1 MNRKI
6 KVFHLVFFPVLFGIL
21 VAFMDSFI
29 IKSMLHS
36 IGKTTDSEFVL
47 KLLLL
52 ENQLSKNPDLDRKN
66 FFLYIPTMLFLFGA
80 QIVMNLKVLYA
91 DKSLWKAALVRC
103 KSSRKWC
110 FRLTRSG
117 YIKLLLYTGSFTIA
131 VCAFGLSVKPLK
143 YFFLC
148 TCLRMLFLL
157 WLMYFMYYFIR
168 KHNKSI
174 GFLYASILMLV
185 IVMADV
191 AIENICVLSYS
202 TEFAPVCWGFLIN
215 IGCLLY
221 WGGKAGRHIARDE
234 IL

>member
-1 MNRKI
+1 M
-6 KVFHLVFFPVLFGIL
+6 
-21 VAFMDSFI
+21 
-29 IKSMLHS
+29 
-36 IGKTTDSEFVL
+36 
-47 KLLLL
+47 
-52 ENQLSKNPDLDRKN
+52 
-66 FFLYIPTMLFLFGA
+66 
-80 QIVMNLKVLYA
+80 
-91 DKSLWKAALVRC
+91 RC

-110 FRLTRSG
+110 FLLTRSG
-117 YIKLLLYTGSFTIA
+117 YIKLLLYMGSFTIA
-131 VCAFGLSVKPLK
+131 VYAFGLSVKPLK

-148 TCLRMLFLL
+148 ICLRMLFLL

-185 IVMADV
+185 IVMTDV

-215 IGCLLY
+215 TGCLLY